1 VIIAMIP
8 GLPVVNI
15 LVFLYLIN
23 GLLLPIILFSILKLI
38 NDRELMGKYT
48 NSLFFNILAYGL
60 AGMVSFLSVA
70 YVLIQILGLFGLN
83 ILS

>member
-1 VIIAMIP
+1 
-8 GLPVVNI
+8 
-15 LVFLYLIN
+15 
-23 GLLLPIILFSILKLI
+23 
-38 NDRELMGKYT
+38 MGKYT

-60 AGMVSFLSVA
+60 AGAVSFLSVA